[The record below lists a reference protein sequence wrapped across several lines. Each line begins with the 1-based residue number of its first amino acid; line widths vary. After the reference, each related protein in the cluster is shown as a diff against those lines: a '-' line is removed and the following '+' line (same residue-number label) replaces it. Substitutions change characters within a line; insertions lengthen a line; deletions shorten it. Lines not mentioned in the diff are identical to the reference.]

1 MVPFTGRNWIQNS
14 MKAKAVC
21 VMRTDLR
28 NSDGFKVPKGKLI
41 AQGGHAFVGL
51 ILKISH
57 PSRYLLVTFLE
68 PDSPEEVWI
77 NNEFTK
83 VVLAVDSEEELLEI
97 YEKAKEAGL
106 NTVLITDAGH
116 TEFSEPTNTCVGI
129 GPAWSEDIDKITGH
143 LKGYS

>member
-1 MVPFTGRNWIQNS
+1 M

-51 ILKISH
+51 VLKLMEHSN
-57 PSRYLLVTFLE
+57 YY
-68 PDSPEEVWI
+68 PEESNRKFSNHTLITEKGTAIDEWLVGK
-77 NNEFTK
+77 FTK
-83 VVLAVDSEEELLEI
+83 IVLAVDSEEELREI
-97 YEKAKEAGL
+97 YISALAAGL
-106 NTVLITDAGH
+106 NTVLITDNGE
-116 TEFSEPTNTCVGI
+116 TEFGKPTVTCVGI

-143 LKGYS
+143 LKGFS

>member
-1 MVPFTGRNWIQNS
+1 

-28 NSDGFKVPKGKLI
+28 NSDGYKVPKGKLI

-51 ILKISH
+51 ILKTMDQSH
-57 PSRYLLVTFLE
+57 CWMGDTNHLELEFSRPLDDPV
-68 PDSPEEVWI
+68 SWWI
-77 NNEFTK
+77 EHSFIK
-83 VVLAVDSEEELLEI
+83 VVLAVNSEEELMEI

-106 NTVLITDAGH
+106 NTVLITDNAT
-116 TEFSEPTNTCVGI
+116 TEFSSPTRTCIGI
-129 GPAWSEDIDKITGH
+129 GPDWEEKIDEITGH

>member
-1 MVPFTGRNWIQNS
+1 

-28 NSDGFKVPKGKLI
+28 NSDGFKVPKGKLV

-51 ILKISH
+51 ITKQMSRWDDGVWELDMLK
-57 PSRYLLVTFLE
+57 
-68 PDSPEEVWI
+68 DSPLYAWLTGI
-77 NNEFTK
+77 FTK
-83 VVLAVDSEEELLEI
+83 IVLGVGSEEELLRI
-97 YEKAKEAGL
+97 YDEASELGL

-116 TEFSEPTNTCVGI
+116 TEFAEPTITCIGI

-143 LKGYS
+143 LKGFS